1 MDAVRKAPRPVLRG
15 RVADRVSSNTDV
27 RATFGEG
34 GRSGSR
40 HRAKVLRAESARG
53 NPTSAPAG
61 PASRCGYRVCLRLA
75 LSGRGPHIPATP
87 ARLEAGALRLDAAST
102 KNEDGRAWATAYIRI
117 RAGLFRV
124 EPVAGSD
131 KIGKVPIMLR
141 TTSDGRQSGTLR
153 QGGSAARPRGLHV
166 WDRDSGDRPR
176 PRRVPGAWHRRER
189 GGHRP
194 GAPRRGVV
202 RGVGDVRRRRRA
214 VASRP
219 GCPAPSTLSSRA
231 TMPFPTS

>member
-1 MDAVRKAPRPVLRG
+1 MSVQPSARAEGQGAATAPRFFERDQLEAIRRQLRPDLQ
-15 RVADRVSSNTDV
+15 VAVAIEYAFGWRCQGGIL
-27 RATFGEG
+27 TFQ
-34 GRSGSR
+34 RR
-40 HRAKVLRAESARG
+40 QLDF
-53 NPTSAPAG
+53 
-61 PASRCGYRVCLRLA
+61 
-75 LSGRGPHIPATP
+75 
-87 ARLEAGALRLDAAST
+87 EAGALRLDAAST

-194 GAPRRGVV
+194 GAPRSGVV